1 MPKSFN
7 QTIIDTSCFILL
19 EKIGELD
26 LIRKVFQSEIV
37 TTDVVAT
44 EFKKELPEWVSVKQV
59 ENERFFTFLESEVD
73 SGEASVI
80 ALAFEQQN
88 SLLILD
94 DLKARNLAMKL
105 QLDYTGTLGLIL
117 KAKQLNIISLIGPI
131 MHKIQQTNFRFS
143 KIVLKEILDQ
153 AGE

>member
-44 EFKKELPEWVSVKQV
+44 EFKKELPKWVRINQV
-59 ENERFFTFLESEVD
+59 ENKRFFTFLESEVD

-80 ALAFEQQN
+80 ALAFEKIDAI
-88 SLLILD
+88 LILD
-94 DLKARNLAMKL
+94 DLKARNLAKKL
-105 QLDYTGTLGLIL
+105 QLDFTGTLGLIL
-117 KAKQLNIISLIGPI
+117 KAKQLGIIPLISRSL
-131 MHKIQQTNFRFS
+131 
-143 KIVLKEILDQ
+143 
-153 AGE
+153 